1 MEISVT
7 EKKQIKK
14 MPTKARK
21 AVETL
26 PKERIHDIEWLLDAI
41 DAAWVTEFME
51 YIRSPWKMLWPNFIA
66 WVARGIWALV
76 GVTLVIAIIGWAFA
90 ITIDLPLIGKRLEP
104 YILKVQT
111 EMNRYIDQTNY
122 ADEFRSLDETLQ
134 KIEQNTQPK
143 N

>member
-66 WVARGIWALV
+66 WVARGFWALV